1 MTKTR
6 PIALGLRENAGLFG
20 VLVLMSAFVG
30 AMVGFERS
38 LLPELTKSWA
48 VSETEAALL
57 MVGMFGLSKAIANLF
72 TGNLISEIGRKRTL
86 LLGWAVALQAPLI
99 LLNSGDSA
107 FIILANIALG
117 LSQGFT
123 WSTTVIMKIDIVGL
137 KHRGSAMGLNESAGY
152 VAVGLSSA
160 FAAYY
165 AETTGLISPILYT
178 AMGIVLLA
186 SLITVFILP
195 ETQAWAILEAKTE
208 AIHRDNNAE
217 RIFYKTTW
225 SDPALRTITW
235 TGVVNNA
242 NDGVL
247 WAVLPSLLLACG
259 ESLTTVGILTGIHA
273 AVWGL
278 GQLFTGPL
286 SNNGKIRNLLW
297 WGMSIQGLS
306 LIFIGNTSTNWLPYI
321 LLGLGT
327 AMVYPTFLVG
337 ISDHSH
343 PNWRPKALSTY
354 RFWRD
359 MGYVLGAII
368 GYLALQL
375 NAPAKAFTG
384 IAVLTLLAG
393 SMVRFS
399 KLQ

>member
-1 MTKTR
+1 MTKNR
-6 PIALGLRENAGLFG
+6 PITLGLRENAGLFG
-20 VLVLMSAFVG
+20 ILVIMSAFVG

-38 LLPELTKSWA
+38 LLPELTKSWG

-57 MVGMFGLSKAIANLF
+57 MVAVFGLSKAVANLF
-72 TGNLISEIGRKRTL
+72 TGKLIAEIGRKRTL
-86 LLGWAVALQAPLI
+86 LLGWAMALQAPLI

-107 FIILANIALG
+107 LIILANIALG

-137 KHRGSAMGLNESAGY
+137 KHRGTAMGLNESAGY

-165 AETTGLISPILYT
+165 AETTGLIAPILYT
-178 AMGIVLLA
+178 AMGIVLVA

-195 ETQAWAILEAKTE
+195 ETEPWAALEAKTE
-208 AIHRDNNAE
+208 AMHENRNDE
-217 RIFYKTTW
+217 KIFIKTTW
-225 SDPALRTITW
+225 SDPALRNITW

-247 WAVLPSLLLACG
+247 WAVLPSLLLASG
-259 ESLTTVGILTGIHA
+259 QTLTTVGILTGIHA

-286 SNNGKIRNLLW
+286 SNNGKIRKLLW
-297 WGMSIQGLS
+297 WGMSIQGLA
-306 LIFIGNTSTNWLPYI
+306 LIFIGNATTYWLPYI

-337 ISDHSH
+337 ISNHSH
-343 PNWRPKALSTY
+343 PNWRPKALSAY

-359 MGYVLGAII
+359 MGYVFGALI

-375 NAPAKAFTG
+375 KAPGAAFTG
-384 IAVLTLLAG
+384 IAIITLLAG
-393 SMVRFS
+393 SMVRYS
-399 KLQ
+399 KLK

>member
-38 LLPELTKSWA
+38 LLPELTKSWT

-57 MVGMFGLSKAIANLF
+57 MVGVFGLSKAIANLF

-86 LLGWAVALQAPLI
+86 LLGWAMALQAPLI

-123 WSTTVIMKIDIVGL
+123 WSTTVIMKIDIVGI

-165 AETTGLISPILYT
+165 AETSGLISHILYT

-195 ETQAWAILEAKTE
+195 ETQAWAVLEAKTE
-208 AIHRDNNAE
+208 AIHQDNNAE

-286 SNNGKIRNLLW
+286 SNSGKIRNLLW

-359 MGYVLGAII
+359 MGYVLGALI

>member
-1 MTKTR
+1 M
-6 PIALGLRENAGLFG
+6 
-20 VLVLMSAFVG
+20 
-30 AMVGFERS
+30 
-38 LLPELTKSWA
+38 
-48 VSETEAALL
+48 
-57 MVGMFGLSKAIANLF
+57 
-72 TGNLISEIGRKRTL
+72 
-86 LLGWAVALQAPLI
+86 ALQAPLS
-99 LLNSGDSA
+99 LLKSGDSA
-107 FIILANIALG
+107 VSVRATIALG
-117 LSQGFT
+117 WSDGVT

-137 KHRGSAMGLNESAGY
+137 KHRGTAMGLNESAGY

-160 FAAYY
+160 FAAFY
-165 AETTGLISPILYT
+165 AETTGLIAPILYT
-178 AMGIVLLA
+178 AMGIVMVA
-186 SLITVFILP
+186 SLMTVFILP
-195 ETQAWAILEAKTE
+195 ETQPWAALEAKTE
-208 AIHRDNNAE
+208 AVHEHRNE
-217 RIFYKTTW
+217 EKIFVKTTW
-225 SDPALRTITW
+225 SEPRLRTITW

-247 WAVLPSLLLACG
+247 WAVLPSLLLANG

-297 WGMSIQGLS
+297 WGMSMQGLA
-306 LIFIGNTSTNWLPYI
+306 LLFIGNATTNWLPYI

-337 ISDHSH
+337 ISNNSH
-343 PNWRPKALSTY
+343 PSWRPKALSAY

-359 MGYVLGAII
+359 MGYVFGALI

-375 NAPAKAFTG
+375 NAPGTAFTG
-384 IAVLTLLAG
+384 IAIVTLLAG
-393 SMVRFS
+393 SMVRYS

>member
-123 WSTTVIMKIDIVGL
+123 WSTTVIMKIDIAGL
-137 KHRGSAMGLNESAGY
+137 KQRGSAMGLNESAGY

-165 AETTGLISPILYT
+165 AETSGLISPILYT

-195 ETQAWAILEAKTE
+195 ETQAWAVLEAKTE
-208 AIHRDNNAE
+208 AIHQDNNAE

-359 MGYVLGAII
+359 MGYVLGALI

>member
-6 PIALGLRENAGLFG
+6 PITLGLCENAGLFS

-57 MVGMFGLSKAIANLF
+57 MVGVFGLSKAIANLF

-86 LLGWAVALQAPLI
+86 LLGWAMALQAPLI
-99 LLNSGDSA
+99 LLNFGDSA

-123 WSTTVIMKIDIVGL
+123 WSTTVIMKLDIVGL
-137 KHRGSAMGLNESAGY
+137 KHRGTAMGLNESAGY
-152 VAVGLSSA
+152 VGVGLSSA

-165 AETTGLISPILYT
+165 AETSGLIAPILYT

-186 SLITVFILP
+186 SLITIFILP
-195 ETQAWAILEAKTE
+195 ETQPWTVLEAKIETVHQVQNQE
-208 AIHRDNNAE
+208 T
-217 RIFYKTTW
+217 IFYKTTW
-225 SDPALRTITW
+225 SDTVLRTITW

-247 WAVLPSLLLACG
+247 WAVLPSLLLARG

-273 AVWGL
+273 TVWGL
-278 GQLFTGPL
+278 GQLFTGPI

-297 WGMSIQGLS
+297 WGMAIQGMAL
-306 LIFIGNTSTNWLPYI
+306 LVIRNASTNWLPYL

-337 ISDHSH
+337 ISNHSH
-343 PNWRPKALSTY
+343 PSWRPKALSTY

-359 MGYVLGAII
+359 MGYVLGALI

-375 NAPAKAFTG
+375 NATATAFTS
-384 IAVLTLLAG
+384 IAVLTLLT
-393 SMVRFS
+393 SSIVRFS

>member
-38 LLPELTKSWA
+38 LLPELTKSWT

-57 MVGMFGLSKAIANLF
+57 MVGVFGLSKAIANLF

-86 LLGWAVALQAPLI
+86 LLGWAMALQAPLI

-165 AETTGLISPILYT
+165 AETSGLISPILYT
-178 AMGIVLLA
+178 AMCIVLLA

-195 ETQAWAILEAKTE
+195 ETQAWAVLEAKTE
-208 AIHRDNNAE
+208 AIHQDNNAE

-273 AVWGL
+273 SVWGL

-286 SNNGKIRNLLW
+286 SNSGKIRNLLW

-359 MGYVLGAII
+359 MGYVLGALI

>member
-86 LLGWAVALQAPLI
+86 LLGWAMALQAPLI

-123 WSTTVIMKIDIVGL
+123 WSTTVIMKIDIVGI

-165 AETTGLISPILYT
+165 AETSGLISHILYT

-195 ETQAWAILEAKTE
+195 ETQAWAVLEAKTE
-208 AIHRDNNAE
+208 AIHQDNNAE

-286 SNNGKIRNLLW
+286 SNSGKIRNLLW

-359 MGYVLGAII
+359 MGYVLGALI

>member
-1 MTKTR
+1 MTKNR
-6 PIALGLRENAGLFG
+6 PITLGLRENAGLFG
-20 VLVLMSAFVG
+20 ILVIMSAFVG

-38 LLPELTKSWA
+38 LLPELTKSWD

-57 MVGMFGLSKAIANLF
+57 MVAVFGLSKAIANLF
-72 TGNLISEIGRKRTL
+72 TGKLIAEIGRKRTL
-86 LLGWAVALQAPLI
+86 LLGWAMALQAPLI

-137 KHRGSAMGLNESAGY
+137 KHRGTAMGLNESAGY

-165 AETTGLISPILYT
+165 AETTGLIAPILYA
-178 AMGIVLLA
+178 AMGIVLVA

-195 ETQAWAILEAKTE
+195 ETQPWAVLEAKTE
-208 AIHRDNNAE
+208 AVHENRNE
-217 RIFYKTTW
+217 EKIFVKTIW
-225 SDPALRTITW
+225 NDPALRTITW

-247 WAVLPSLLLACG
+247 WAVLPSLLLASG
-259 ESLTTVGILTGIHA
+259 QTLTTVGILTGIHA

-297 WGMSIQGLS
+297 WGMSIQGLA
-306 LIFIGNTSTNWLPYI
+306 LIFIGNATTNWLPYI

-337 ISDHSH
+337 ISNHSH
-343 PNWRPKALSTY
+343 PTWRPKALSAY

-359 MGYVLGAII
+359 MGYVFGALI
-368 GYLALQL
+368 GYLSLQL
-375 NAPAKAFTG
+375 KAPGAAFTG
-384 IAVLTLLAG
+384 IAIITLLAG
-393 SMVRFS
+393 AMVRYS

>member
-6 PIALGLRENAGLFG
+6 PIALGLRENAGIFG

-86 LLGWAVALQAPLI
+86 LLGWAIALQAPLI

-137 KHRGSAMGLNESAGY
+137 KYRGSAMGLNESAGY

-165 AETTGLISPILYT
+165 AETSGLISPILYT

-195 ETQAWAILEAKTE
+195 ETQAWAVLEAKTE
-208 AIHRDNNAE
+208 AIHQDNNVE

-225 SDPALRTITW
+225 SDSALRTITW

-337 ISDHSH
+337 ISNHSH

-359 MGYVLGAII
+359 MGYLLGALI

>member
-123 WSTTVIMKIDIVGL
+123 WSTTVIMKIDIVGI

-165 AETTGLISPILYT
+165 AETSGLISHILYT

-195 ETQAWAILEAKTE
+195 ETQAWAVLEAKTE
-208 AIHRDNNAE
+208 AIHQDNNAE

-286 SNNGKIRNLLW
+286 SNSGKIRNLLW

-359 MGYVLGAII
+359 MGYVLGALI

>member
-6 PIALGLRENAGLFG
+6 QIVLGLRENAGLFG
-20 VLVLMSAFVG
+20 ILVIMSAFVG

-57 MVGMFGLSKAIANLF
+57 MVAVFGLSKATANLF
-72 TGNLISEIGRKRTL
+72 TGKLIAEIGRKRTL
-86 LLGWAVALQAPLI
+86 LLGWAMALQAPLI

-137 KHRGSAMGLNESAGY
+137 KHRGTAMGLNESAGY

-165 AETTGLISPILYT
+165 AETTGLIAPILYT
-178 AMGIVLLA
+178 AMGIVLVA

-195 ETQAWAILEAKTE
+195 ETEPWAALEAKTE
-208 AIHRDNNAE
+208 AVHENRNDE
-217 RIFYKTTW
+217 KIFIKTTW
-225 SDPALRTITW
+225 SDPALRNITW

-247 WAVLPSLLLACG
+247 WAVLPSLLLASG
-259 ESLTTVGILTGIHA
+259 QTLTTVGILTGIHA

-286 SNNGKIRNLLW
+286 SNNGKIRKLLW
-297 WGMSIQGLS
+297 WGMTIQGLA
-306 LIFIGNTSTNWLPYI
+306 LIFIGNATTYWLPYI

-337 ISDHSH
+337 ISNHSH
-343 PNWRPKALSTY
+343 PNWRPKALSAY

-359 MGYVLGAII
+359 MGYVFGALI

-375 NAPAKAFTG
+375 KAPGAAFTG
-384 IAVLTLLAG
+384 IAIITLLAG
-393 SMVRFS
+393 SMVRYS
-399 KLQ
+399 KLK

>member
-57 MVGMFGLSKAIANLF
+57 MVGMFGLSKAIANLL

-86 LLGWAVALQAPLI
+86 LLGWAVALQALI

-165 AETTGLISPILYT
+165 AETSGLISPILYT

-195 ETQAWAILEAKTE
+195 ETQAWAVLEAKTE
-208 AIHRDNNAE
+208 AIHQDNNAE

-259 ESLTTVGILTGIHA
+259 ESLSTVGILTGIHA

>member
-1 MTKTR
+1 MTKIR
-6 PIALGLRENAGLFG
+6 PIVLGLRENAGLFG

-57 MVGMFGLSKAIANLF
+57 MVGVFGLSKAIANLF

-86 LLGWAVALQAPLI
+86 LLGWAMALQAPLI

-137 KHRGSAMGLNESAGY
+137 KHRGTAMGLNESAGY

-160 FAAYY
+160 IAAYY
-165 AETTGLISPILYT
+165 AETSGLIAPILYT
-178 AMGIVLLA
+178 AMGIVLVA

-195 ETQAWAILEAKTE
+195 ETQPWAALEARTE
-208 AIHRDNNAE
+208 AAHQDSHAE
-217 RIFYKTTW
+217 RIFHKTTW
-225 SDPALRTITW
+225 SNPSLRTITW

-247 WAVLPSLLLACG
+247 WAVLPSLLLARG

-297 WGMSIQGLS
+297 WGMSIQGIA
-306 LIFIGNTSTNWLPYI
+306 LIFIGNSSTYWLPYI

-337 ISDHSH
+337 ISNHSH
-343 PNWRPKALSTY
+343 PTWRPKALSTY

-359 MGYVLGAII
+359 MGYVFGAII
-368 GYLALQL
+368 GYLALQVH
-375 NAPAKAFTG
+375 APATAFTG
-384 IAVLTLLAG
+384 IAIITLLAG
-393 SMVRFS
+393 TMVRFS

>member
-6 PIALGLRENAGLFG
+6 QIVLGLRENAGLFG
-20 VLVLMSAFVG
+20 ILVIMSAFVG

-57 MVGMFGLSKAIANLF
+57 MVAVFGLSKAIANLF
-72 TGNLISEIGRKRTL
+72 TGKLIAEIGRKRTL
-86 LLGWAVALQAPLI
+86 LLGWAMALQAPLI

-123 WSTTVIMKIDIVGL
+123 WSTTVIMKIDIVGI
-137 KHRGSAMGLNESAGY
+137 KHRGTAMGLNESAGY

-165 AETTGLISPILYT
+165 AETTGLIAPILYT

-195 ETQAWAILEAKTE
+195 ETEPWAALEAKTE
-208 AIHRDNNAE
+208 AVHENRNDE
-217 RIFYKTTW
+217 KIFIKTTW
-225 SDPALRTITW
+225 SDPALRNITW

-247 WAVLPSLLLACG
+247 WAVLPSLLLASG
-259 ESLTTVGILTGIHA
+259 ETLTRVGILTGIHA

-297 WGMSIQGLS
+297 WGMSIQGLA
-306 LIFIGNTSTNWLPYI
+306 LIFIGNATTNWLPYI

-337 ISDHSH
+337 ISNHSH

-359 MGYVLGAII
+359 MGYVFGALI

-375 NAPAKAFTG
+375 KAPGAAFIG
-384 IAVLTLLAG
+384 IAIITLLAG
-393 SMVRFS
+393 SIVRYS

>member
-86 LLGWAVALQAPLI
+86 LLGWAIALQAPLI

-137 KHRGSAMGLNESAGY
+137 KYRGSAMGLNESAGY

-165 AETTGLISPILYT
+165 AETSGLISPILYT

-195 ETQAWAILEAKTE
+195 ETQAWAVLEAKTE
-208 AIHRDNNAE
+208 AIHQDNNVE

-225 SDPALRTITW
+225 SDSALRTITW

-337 ISDHSH
+337 ISNHSH

-359 MGYVLGAII
+359 MGYVLGALI

>member
-20 VLVLMSAFVG
+20 VLILMSAFVG

-57 MVGMFGLSKAIANLF
+57 MVGMFGLSKAIANLL

-165 AETTGLISPILYT
+165 AETSGLISPILYT

-195 ETQAWAILEAKTE
+195 ETQAWAVLEAKTE
-208 AIHRDNNAE
+208 AIHQDNNAE

-359 MGYVLGAII
+359 MGYVLGALI

>member
-6 PIALGLRENAGLFG
+6 QIVLGLPENAGLFG
-20 VLVLMSAFVG
+20 ILVIMSAFVG

-57 MVGMFGLSKAIANLF
+57 MVAVFGLSKATANLF
-72 TGNLISEIGRKRTL
+72 TGKLIAEIGRKRTL
-86 LLGWAVALQAPLI
+86 LLGWAMALQAPLI

-137 KHRGSAMGLNESAGY
+137 KHRGTAMGLNESAGY

-165 AETTGLISPILYT
+165 AETSGLIAPILYA
-178 AMGIVLLA
+178 AMGIVLVA

-195 ETQAWAILEAKTE
+195 ETEPWAALEAKTE
-208 AIHRDNNAE
+208 AVHENRSE
-217 RIFYKTTW
+217 EKIFAKTTW

-247 WAVLPSLLLACG
+247 WAVLPSLLLASG

-297 WGMSIQGLS
+297 WGMSIQGLA
-306 LIFIGNTSTNWLPYI
+306 LLFIGNATTNWLPYI

-337 ISDHSH
+337 ISNHSH
-343 PNWRPKALSTY
+343 PSWRPKALSTY

-359 MGYVLGAII
+359 MGYVFGALI

-375 NAPAKAFTG
+375 NAPGAAFTG
-384 IAVLTLLAG
+384 IAIITLLAG
-393 SMVRFS
+393 SMVRYS

>member
-38 LLPELTKSWA
+38 LLPELTKSWT

-57 MVGMFGLSKAIANLF
+57 MVGVFGLSKAIANLF

-123 WSTTVIMKIDIVGL
+123 WSTTVIMKIDIVGI

-165 AETTGLISPILYT
+165 AETSGLISPILYT
-178 AMGIVLLA
+178 AMCIVLLA

-195 ETQAWAILEAKTE
+195 ETQAWAVLEAKTE
-208 AIHRDNNAE
+208 AIHQDNNAE

-286 SNNGKIRNLLW
+286 SNSGKIRNLLW

-359 MGYVLGAII
+359 MGYVLGALI

>member
-165 AETTGLISPILYT
+165 AETSGLISPILYT

-195 ETQAWAILEAKTE
+195 ETQAWAVLEAKTE
-208 AIHRDNNAE
+208 AIHQDNNAE

-259 ESLTTVGILTGIHA
+259 ESLTIVGILTGIHA

-359 MGYVLGAII
+359 MGYVLGALI

>member
-1 MTKTR
+1 MSKTR
-6 PIALGLRENAGLFG
+6 PIVLGLRENAGLFG
-20 VLVLMSAFVG
+20 ILVIMSAFVG

-38 LLPELTKSWA
+38 LLPELTKSWS

-57 MVGMFGLSKAIANLF
+57 MVAVFG
-72 TGNLISEIGRKRTL
+72 
-86 LLGWAVALQAPLI
+86 
-99 LLNSGDSA
+99 LNSGDSA
-107 FIILANIALG
+107 LIILANIALG

-137 KHRGSAMGLNESAGY
+137 KHRGTAMGLNESAGY

-165 AETTGLISPILYT
+165 AETTGLIAPILYT
-178 AMGIVLLA
+178 AMGIVLVA

-195 ETQAWAILEAKTE
+195 ETQPWAALEAKTE
-208 AIHRDNNAE
+208 ATHQDGHAE
-217 RIFYKTTW
+217 RIFHKTTW

-247 WAVLPSLLLACG
+247 WAVLPSLLLASG
-259 ESLTTVGILTGIHA
+259 QTLTTVGILTGIHA

-297 WGMSIQGLS
+297 WGMSIQGLA
-306 LIFIGNTSTNWLPYI
+306 LIFIGNATTYWLPYI

-327 AMVYPTFLVG
+327 AMVYPT
-337 ISDHSH
+337 
-343 PNWRPKALSTY
+343 
-354 RFWRD
+354 
-359 MGYVLGAII
+359 
-368 GYLALQL
+368 
-375 NAPAKAFTG
+375 
-384 IAVLTLLAG
+384 
-393 SMVRFS
+393 
-399 KLQ
+399 

>member
-195 ETQAWAILEAKTE
+195 ETQAWAVLEAKTE

-359 MGYVLGAII
+359 MGYVLGALI

>member
-57 MVGMFGLSKAIANLF
+57 MVGMFGLSKAIANLL

-165 AETTGLISPILYT
+165 AETSGLISPILYT

-195 ETQAWAILEAKTE
+195 ETQAWAVLEAKTE
-208 AIHRDNNAE
+208 AIHQDNNAE

-359 MGYVLGAII
+359 MGYVLGALI

>member
-57 MVGMFGLSKAIANLF
+57 MVGMFGLSKAIANLL

-165 AETTGLISPILYT
+165 AETSGLISPILYT

-195 ETQAWAILEAKTE
+195 ETQAWAVLEAKTE
-208 AIHRDNNAE
+208 AIHQDNNTE

-359 MGYVLGAII
+359 MGYVLGALI

>member
-6 PIALGLRENAGLFG
+6 HIVLGLRENAGLFG
-20 VLVLMSAFVG
+20 ILVIMSAFVG

-57 MVGMFGLSKAIANLF
+57 MVAVFGLSKATANLF
-72 TGNLISEIGRKRTL
+72 TGKLIAEIGRKRTL
-86 LLGWAVALQAPLI
+86 LLGWAMALQAPLI

-137 KHRGSAMGLNESAGY
+137 KHRGTAMGLNESAGY

-165 AETTGLISPILYT
+165 AETTGLIAPILYT
-178 AMGIVLLA
+178 AMGIVLVA

-195 ETQAWAILEAKTE
+195 ETEPWAALEAKTE
-208 AIHRDNNAE
+208 AMHENRNDE
-217 RIFYKTTW
+217 KIFIKTTW

-242 NDGVL
+242 NDGIL
-247 WAVLPSLLLACG
+247 WAVLPSLLLASG
-259 ESLTTVGILTGIHA
+259 QTLTTVGILTGIHA

-286 SNNGKIRNLLW
+286 SNNGKIRKLLW
-297 WGMSIQGLS
+297 WGMSIQGLA
-306 LIFIGNTSTNWLPYI
+306 LIFIGNATTYWLPYI

-337 ISDHSH
+337 ISNHSH
-343 PNWRPKALSTY
+343 PNWRPKALSAY

-359 MGYVLGAII
+359 MGYVFGALI

-375 NAPAKAFTG
+375 KAPGAAFTG
-384 IAVLTLLAG
+384 IAIITLLAG
-393 SMVRFS
+393 SMVRYS
-399 KLQ
+399 KLK

>member
-1 MTKTR
+1 MSKTR
-6 PIALGLRENAGLFG
+6 PIVLGLRENAGLFG
-20 VLVLMSAFVG
+20 ILVIMSAFVG

-57 MVGMFGLSKAIANLF
+57 MVAVFGLSKAIANLF
-72 TGNLISEIGRKRTL
+72 TGKLIAEIGRKRTL
-86 LLGWAVALQAPLI
+86 LLGWAMALQAPLI

-123 WSTTVIMKIDIVGL
+123 WSTTVIMKIDIVGI
-137 KHRGSAMGLNESAGY
+137 KHRGTAMGLNESAGY

-165 AETTGLISPILYT
+165 AETTGLIAPILYT
-178 AMGIVLLA
+178 AMGIVLVA

-195 ETQAWAILEAKTE
+195 ETEPWAALEAKTE
-208 AIHRDNNAE
+208 AMQPDQNVE
-217 RIFYKTTW
+217 RIFHKTTW
-225 SDPALRTITW
+225 SNPALRTITW

-247 WAVLPSLLLACG
+247 WAVLPSVLLASG
-259 ESLTTVGILTGIHA
+259 KSLTTVGVLTGIHA

-306 LIFIGNTSTNWLPYI
+306 LIFIGNATTYWMPYI

-337 ISDHSH
+337 ISNHSH
-343 PNWRPKALSTY
+343 PSWRPKALSAY

-359 MGYVLGAII
+359 MGYVFGALI

-375 NAPAKAFTG
+375 NSPGTAFTG
-384 IAVLTLLAG
+384 IAIVTLLAG
-393 SMVRFS
+393 SMVRYS

>member
-72 TGNLISEIGRKRTL
+72 TGNLISEIGRKRTV

-165 AETTGLISPILYT
+165 AETSGLISPILYT
-178 AMGIVLLA
+178 AMGIGLLA

-195 ETQAWAILEAKTE
+195 ETQAWAVLEAKTE
-208 AIHRDNNAE
+208 AIHQDNNAE

-359 MGYVLGAII
+359 MGYVLGALI